1 MADTPISG
9 LPDGGDVQTTDQL
22 PVNRSGANF
31 RVVVG
36 ALAPLDNVSTAR
48 IENDAVTN
56 DKIAPDAVGP
66 TELQDTAVTPGSF
79 TNTNLTVDA
88 QGRITA
94 ATNGTGGAAPVDSV
108 FSRTGV
114 VVAAASDYDA
124 NQVDFTPNGTIA
136 ATDVQSAVQEVRDEA
151 PLISSED
158 ELVGQMQIA
167 VVATLP
173 GTPDANT
180 IYMVTT

>member
-9 LPDGGDVQTTDQL
+9 LPDGGAVQTTDEL
-22 PVNRSGANF
+22 PVNRSGSNF

-36 ALAPLDNVSTAR
+36 ALAPLDNVTTAR
-48 IENDAVTN
+48 IANDAVTFAKMQN
-56 DKIAPDAVGP
+56 IA
-66 TELQDTAVTPGSF
+66 TQTLM
-79 TNTNLTVDA
+79 
-88 QGRITA
+88 GRDTA
-94 ATNGTGGAAPVDSV
+94 ATGDPEALTATEARAVLNVEDGAAADQ
-108 FSRTGV
+108 
-114 VVAAASDYDA
+114 VAAD
-124 NQVDFTPNGTIA
+124 VPFTPNGTIA

-173 GTPDANT
+173 GSPDANT
-180 IYMVTT
+180 IYLVTT

>member
-1 MADTPISG
+1 MASITPVDVGAAPNDG
-9 LPDGGDVQTTDQL
+9 LGDPLRTAFQKLNTNDSNINAELASAVQSPVVTADVQD
-22 PVNRSGANF
+22 
-31 RVVVG
+31 
-36 ALAPLDNVSTAR
+36 
-48 IENDAVTN
+48 DAVTFPKMQN
-56 DKIAPDAVGP
+56 IA
-66 TELQDTAVTPGSF
+66 TQTIM
-79 TNTNLTVDA
+79 
-88 QGRITA
+88 GRTTA
-94 ATNGTGGAAPVDSV
+94 ATGDPEALTATQARTVLNVENGAAADQ
-108 FSRTGV
+108 
-114 VVAAASDYDA
+114 VAAD
-124 NQVDFTPNGTIA
+124 VPFTPNGTIA